1 MGPAEKYKQ
10 AANPNTYT
18 ISLSSTLIYMKRI
31 CHYTSFETLKLII
44 ENKTIRFNSLKN
56 VDDAEEGF
64 TTDFGYLAPYFFASC
79 WTYDCDENLPL
90 WEMYVKDRFAVRI
103 EVDSDILKLSTN
115 KYHQITNHV
124 NGKSACYPIFRGG
137 GNPVFLSRVDYRTE
151 PLLSMTKN
159 VRGMFSND
167 FVESFGTTKRSIW
180 DFQNECRFLIQAT
193 PIAYTNRRPSET
205 PYTNHLESIW
215 NKMKTDI
222 ENIDMLYDVNKL
234 RTANFMLGPSTTPDD
249 FEILKN
255 YILAQVP
262 EFNGK
267 FTRSAARIRRK

>member
-1 MGPAEKYKQ
+1 
-10 AANPNTYT
+10 
-18 ISLSSTLIYMKRI
+18 MKRI

-64 TTDFGYLAPYFFASC
+64 TTDFGYLSPYFFASC
-79 WTYDCDENLPL
+79 WTYDCDEKLPL
-90 WEMYVKDRFAVRI
+90 WAMYVKDRFAVRI

-159 VRGMFSND
+159 VRGMFSDD
-167 FVESFGTTKRSIW
+167 FIESFGTTKRSVW

-193 PIAYTNRRPSET
+193 PIAYANRRPSET

-262 EFNGK
+262 EFNGE
-267 FTRSAARIRRK
+267 FTRSAALIRRK